1 MLLREVHSRTKRN
14 AEERELL
21 LLLLLVLL
29 LQNFLFCVERERVCV
44 VSLGVKRVLLSSR
57 VCY

>member
-14 AEERELL
+14 AEEREV

>member
-14 AEERELL
+14 AEEREL